1 MKRLFFSVFALALG
15 SFVFM
20 SCDDDEKIDSK
31 SGDNEKYMT
40 VAEQQKAIQTSMEG
54 LADAIEFSEFSQ
66 AVEVVSQAVGKKWG
80 FLSLMPVLSDSAL
93 MADSIFGAKMS
104 YALQLAMGNF
114 EPFEGMDLDLSPL
127 YMAADVHVIDTVIY
141 GDTIAAILIDNVSY
155 DIDHLFLNVFIENHT
170 VTVKAKIES
179 SESEFD
185 YVNVEKNINA
195 RLPIPELID
204 ITLSLDGKVLA
215 DVKSEYDSDYVI
227 SFTNDTI
234 SSDDEESFV
243 IEGSKMS
250 AKASA
255 KFVGYELNGKLDF
268 DEETGFDGS
277 LAAKYGSNE
286 LFSANGKIDAVFKD
300 VDFTD
305 SVSMIIWAQN
315 PEKLKSISGSASLGG
330 GQIEIKGSLENPFK
344 DETVAKYMRSLMA
357 GVVLTD
363 EQFEEMVAKFN
374 ELFNVGIYFK
384 GYEKPQ
390 AVLKVKYNKAQN
402 NANGS
407 KADIDDQEPGIVD
420 EIGGALSKVGGYL
433 VFEVH
438 DEAGKAYEIPAEE
451 YFKGIDI
458 NQFKQVIMDKVLKA
472 FGPIIAQM
480 NADEEDGEDL
490 D

>member
-1 MKRLFFSVFALALG
+1 MKRLFFSAFALVLG
-15 SFVFM
+15 SLAFM
-20 SCDDDEKIDSK
+20 SCNDDDKVGNEEGKDSE
-31 SGDNEKYMT
+31 NYMT
-40 VAEQQKAIQTSMEG
+40 LAEQQQTIQTSMEG

-114 EPFEGMDLDLSPL
+114 EHFEGMDLDLSPL

-141 GDTIAAILIDNVSY
+141 GDTIAAILIDSISY
-155 DIDHLFLNVFIENHT
+155 DIDHLLLNVFIEDHT
-170 VTVKAKIES
+170 VTIKAKIES
-179 SESEFD
+179 GESEFD

-243 IEGSKMS
+243 VEGSKMS

-305 SVSMIIWAQN
+305 SVSMIIWAKN
-315 PEKLKSISGSASLGG
+315 PELLKSMSANASLGG
-330 GQIEIKGSLENPFK
+330 GAVEIKGSLENPFK
-344 DETVAKYMRSLMA
+344 DKDLAKYMGSLMA
-357 GVVLTD
+357 GTILTD
-363 EQFEEMVAKFN
+363 EQFEDMVAKFN
-374 ELFNVGIYFK
+374 ELFKVGVYFK
-384 GYEKPQ
+384 GYDKAQ
-390 AVLKVKYNKAQN
+390 AVMKVKYNKDARKDAGQP
-402 NANGS
+402 
-407 KADIDDQEPGIVD
+407 DPDQEESDIFDVMGGQILK
-420 EIGGALSKVGGYL
+420 IGSYMVM
-433 VFEVH
+433 EVH
-438 DEAGKAYEIPAEE
+438 DEKGKLVEVPVEE
-451 YFKGIDI
+451 YFKGIDL
-458 NQFKQVIMDKVLKA
+458 NQFQQVIMEKALKV
-472 FGPIIAQM
+472 FGPLIALLSED
-480 NADEEDGEDL
+480 AEEEEEE
-490 D
+490 